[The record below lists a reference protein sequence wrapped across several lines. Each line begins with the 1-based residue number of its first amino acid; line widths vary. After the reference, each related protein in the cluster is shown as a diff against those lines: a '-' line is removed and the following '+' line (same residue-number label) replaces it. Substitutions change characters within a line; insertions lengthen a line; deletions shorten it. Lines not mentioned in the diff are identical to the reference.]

1 METLNAF
8 TVTIRLNSSEDFFEH
23 DFEESCLN
31 NEDNKA
37 KNNKAIKAAIEFLS
51 TLNESRYIGI
61 LIVRNEME
69 KCINNPKCYIG
80 RSLYNTYNHICKDK
94 SNWVTVAE
102 AKNFLMNM

>member
-23 DFEESCLN
+23 DFEESYLN

-61 LIVRNEME
+61 LIVREEME
-69 KCINNPKCYIG
+69 KCNQKYIG
-80 RSLYNTYNHICKDK
+80 GSLYNTYSHICKDK

>member
-23 DFEESCLN
+23 DFEESYLN

-37 KNNKAIKAAIEFLS
+37 KNNKAIKAAVEFLS

-61 LIVRNEME
+61 LIVRKEME
-69 KCINNPKCYIG
+69 KCNQKYIG
-80 RSLYNTYNHICKDK
+80 GSLYNTYSHICKDK

>member
-8 TVTIRLNSSEDFFEH
+8 TVTICLNSSEDFFEH

-61 LIVRNEME
+61 LIVREEME
-69 KCINNPKCYIG
+69 KCNQKYIG
-80 RSLYNTYNHICKDK
+80 GSLYNTYSHICKDK

>member
-23 DFEESCLN
+23 DFEESYLN

-51 TLNESRYIGI
+51 TLNESRYVGI
-61 LIVRNEME
+61 LIVREEME
-69 KCINNPKCYIG
+69 KCNQKYIG
-80 RSLYNTYNHICKDK
+80 GSLYNTYSHICKDK